1 MSLFIAVLFF
11 WHCFPFTRLIS
22 IIIMLCCV
30 VLDVNENAIMLRKE
44 AFLAL
49 YLMSLLTF
57 DFIYTST
64 QIINVYALNGVGA
77 QQTNGQTHTMR
88 SFAIEYFKSI
98 FQRSSHWSA
107 PLRFIHF
114 YLPFLFIHWKLSSY
128 ITWIV
133 TKKKPTK
140 RTKRR
145 KENVPK
151 NLDEIFA

>member
-1 MSLFIAVLFF
+1 MLFF

-30 VLDVNENAIMLRKE
+30 VFDVNENAIMLQKE

-77 QQTNGQTHTMR
+77 QQTNGQTRTMR

-114 YLPFLFIHWKLSSY
+114 YLAFLFIHWKLSSH

-133 TKKKPTK
+133 AKKKKPTK

-145 KENVPK
+145 KENVWGTLPK
-151 NLDEIFA
+151 NLDETFA

>member
-1 MSLFIAVLFF
+1 M
-11 WHCFPFTRLIS
+11 
-22 IIIMLCCV
+22 
-30 VLDVNENAIMLRKE
+30 LDVNENAIMLRKE

-77 QQTNGQTHTMR
+77 QQTNGQTRTMR

-114 YLPFLFIHWKLSSY
+114 YLPFLFIHWKLSSQ
-128 ITWIV
+128 IT
-133 TKKKPTK
+133 
-140 RTKRR
+140 
-145 KENVPK
+145 
-151 NLDEIFA
+151 